1 MLSRQ
6 PARLVAGMLRLYRAV
21 ISPLYGQTCRYYPS
35 CSAYA
40 LEAVEVHG
48 VARGTR
54 LTVGRLARC
63 HPWTVGGVDP
73 VPGTLL
79 PSERSGGDDGSSS
92 PVVQPGPDRPV
103 TAGPRTPQG
112 D

>member
-6 PARLVAGMLRLYRAV
+6 PTRLVVGMLRLYRAV
-21 ISPLYGQTCRYYPS
+21 VSPLYGQTCRYYPS

-48 VARGTR
+48 VARGTGLALAR
-54 LTVGRLARC
+54 LTRC
-63 HPWTVGGVDP
+63 HPWTAGGVDP

-79 PSERSGGDDGSSS
+79 PSERGGGDDGSSA
-92 PVVQPGPDRPV
+92 PVVQPDPDRPV
-103 TAGPRTPQG
+103 PAGPRSPQG
-112 D
+112 A